1 MVDLFCGPNLPLG
14 KAFLYCGWR
23 CLPVDWA
30 LDPSHDLSNPQ
41 RQDSIREQLQ
51 DAVFAAA
58 ALDCSTK
65 SRAREIPRDL
75 GDGKPG
81 PRPLRSDRYPE
92 GLPDLPRADQLRVS
106 KDNLACSFVLTELQ
120 ALADRGGGSVREN
133 PLRSLHWELTQEK
146 QMMATGPWQ
155 DTAALWGRGV
165 RLSACATTLMR
176 LHSGLL
182 SIATTPTQPT
192 SGSLTFRM
200 VSVCSPPRRRI
211 HRLAGFWNCS
221 LRFLVGRPNG
231 AGEAPRPPFP
241 LCGNRGQAGTLVA
254 D

>member
-30 LDPSHDLSNPQ
+30 LHPSHDLSNP
-41 RQDSIREQLQ
+41 QDSIREQLQ

-58 ALDCSTK
+58 ALDCSAK

-75 GDGKPG
+75 GDGKPC

-92 GLPDLPRADQLRVS
+92 GIPDLPMADQLRVS

-133 PLRSLHWELTQEK
+133 PLRSLHYELTQEK
-146 QMMATGPWQ
+146 QMMATGFGRTPSTQ
-155 DTAALWGRGV
+155 HAALWGRCV

-182 SIATTPTQPT
+182 SIAITPTQPT
-192 SGSLTFRM
+192 SGSLIFRM
-200 VSVCSPPRRRI
+200 VSVCSPPRRR
-211 HRLAGFWNCS
+211 RSTPPRWLLELQS
-221 LRFLVGRPNG
+221 LLPGG
-231 AGEAPRPPFP
+231 PPAWGWRSSTCPVSP
-241 LCGNRGQAGTLVA
+241 L
-254 D
+254 

>member
-1 MVDLFCGPNLPLG
+1 MGAPSLGDVAEAPEDKPPLMVDLFCGPNLPLG

-92 GLPDLPRADQLRVS
+92 GLPDLPMADQLRVS
-106 KDNLACSFVLTELQ
+106 KDNLAASSGPSS
-120 ALADRGGGSVREN
+120 R
-133 PLRSLHWELTQEK
+133 
-146 QMMATGPWQ
+146 PWQ
-155 DTAALWGRGV
+155 TGVGAAFGKIRCV
-165 RLSACATTLMR
+165 V
-176 LHSGLL
+176 
-182 SIATTPTQPT
+182 SI
-192 SGSLTFRM
+192 GS
-200 VSVCSPPRRRI
+200 
-211 HRLAGFWNCS
+211 
-221 LRFLVGRPNG
+221 
-231 AGEAPRPPFP
+231 
-241 LCGNRGQAGTLVA
+241 
-254 D
+254 